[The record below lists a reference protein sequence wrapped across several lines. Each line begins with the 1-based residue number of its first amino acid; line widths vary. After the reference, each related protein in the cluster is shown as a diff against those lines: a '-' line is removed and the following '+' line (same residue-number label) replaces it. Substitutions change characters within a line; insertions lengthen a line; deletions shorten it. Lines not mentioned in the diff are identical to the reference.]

1 MLLMPGVQCVFLAA
15 QAALRA
21 AARPC
26 HVSVESLL
34 VVANTACESLTYTL
48 HAGRVGVGACV
59 PMPALSA

>member
-1 MLLMPGVQCVFLAA
+1 LLMPGVQCVFLVA
-15 QAALRA
+15 QAALTA

-34 VVANTACESLTYTL
+34 VVANTAYESLTYTL

-59 PMPALSA
+59 LVPVLSA